1 MIKPISFL
9 YYSDGAT
16 FKKKLQ
22 RRIIMKTNNYDF
34 QNLNIGNN
42 GIMVYILQKNL
53 NEIGENLVEDGIFG
67 KNTNKTVKEFQTLHN
82 LDANGIV
89 DYKTMIEIDLEYERQ
104 HSKAV

>member
-1 MIKPISFL
+1 
-9 YYSDGAT
+9 
-16 FKKKLQ
+16 
-22 RRIIMKTNNYDF
+22 MKNDNYDF
-34 QNLNIGNN
+34 QNLNIGTN

-67 KNTNKTVKEFQTLHN
+67 KETNDSVKEFQLIHN
-82 LDANGIV
+82 LDVNGVV

>member
-1 MIKPISFL
+1 M
-9 YYSDGAT
+9 YYSDGAI
-16 FKKKLQ
+16 FKEKLQ
-22 RRIIMKTNNYDF
+22 RRFIMQNKNYDF
-34 QNLNIGNN
+34 QNLNIGTK

-67 KNTNKTVKEFQTLHN
+67 KETNKIVKEFQSMHN
-82 LDANGIV
+82 LKVNGIV